1 MTNQVE
7 ELRSALQLLI
17 RRFGALAAD
26 STPCGKPLAIA
37 HAHALMALESQGEL
51 TQQQLGEHLNI
62 DKSNVARLCARMV
75 DDGHVLQTVSEH
87 DARSRVVTLTPKG
100 KKLAA
105 EVGSASKE
113 RFSRLLAV
121 IPRAR
126 RATIIESLEQ
136 LTAAI
141 EETSSQEPAR

>member
-1 MTNQVE
+1 VE
-7 ELRSALQLLI
+7 ELRAAIQLLI

-51 TQQQLGEHLNI
+51 TQQQLGQFLSI

-75 DDGHVLQTVSEH
+75 ENGHVLQTVSEQ
-87 DARSRVVTLTPKG
+87 DARSRVVSLTANG
-100 KKLAA
+100 RKLAT
-105 EVGSASKE
+105 EVSDASKE
-113 RFSRLLAV
+113 RFSRLLGA
-121 IPRAR
+121 IPRAQ
-126 RATIIESLEQ
+126 RATIVESLEQ

-141 EETSSQEPAR
+141 EQTSSQEQER